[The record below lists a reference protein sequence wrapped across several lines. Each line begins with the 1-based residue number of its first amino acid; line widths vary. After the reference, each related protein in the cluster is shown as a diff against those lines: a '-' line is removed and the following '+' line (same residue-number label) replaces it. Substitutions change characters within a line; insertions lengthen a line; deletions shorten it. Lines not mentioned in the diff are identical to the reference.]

1 MNAQLFFKKH
11 DTAPCISI
19 VPTSSLTS
27 DGIGNLMALVV
38 ELSQTNLSDRI
49 SYSTE
54 LQCVVMGVEAISG
67 IGTTIDVCLVNGK
80 LSIDDTIIIA
90 GQKGPIVT
98 KVSDL
103 LTTRPNRVPRGK
115 NSFVQNKQVVGTCI
129 VKIKADNLEK
139 SLGGLPLYVAEEK
152 CEIELYKK
160 EMAKMLEQSLKSMKL
175 QEIGVFVHAPTLGK
189 LESFLK
195 YLRAIKLPVA
205 GINVGPVQRLDV
217 AKAAFMA
224 SKNSLF
230 SYILA
235 LDVKVEPDAR
245 DYADNENFEI
255 TIYSEK
261 YIYIYKFHV
270 MGIKRCIKHNL
281 LQMAKK
287 FN

>member
-54 LQCVVMGVEAISG
+54 LQCVVMGVKAISG

-224 SKNSLF
+224 PSKEKDSLF

-235 LDVKVEPDAR
+235 LDVKVEPDAK
-245 DYADNENFEI
+245 DYADNDNVQI

-261 YIYIYKFHV
+261 YIYAYKFV
-270 MGIKRCIKHNL
+270 VTCIKHYIKIKSL
-281 LQMAKK
+281 R
-287 FN
+287 

>member
-54 LQCVVMGVEAISG
+54 LQCVVMGVKAISG

-152 CEIELYKK
+152 CEIELFKK
-160 EMAKMLEQSLKSMKL
+160 EMAKMLEQSLKSMNL

-224 SKNSLF
+224 PSKEKDSLF

-235 LDVKVEPDAR
+235 LDVKVEPDAK
-245 DYADNENFEI
+245 DYADNDNVQI

-261 YIYIYKFHV
+261 YIYAYKFV
-270 MGIKRCIKHNL
+270 VTCIKHYIKIKSL
-281 LQMAKK
+281 R
-287 FN
+287 

>member
-1 MNAQLFFKKH
+1 VNAQLFFKKH

-54 LQCVVMGVEAISG
+54 LQCVVMGVKAISG

-224 SKNSLF
+224 PSKEKDSLF

-235 LDVKVEPDAR
+235 LDVKVEPDAK
-245 DYADNENFEI
+245 DYADNDNVQI

-261 YIYIYKFHV
+261 YIYAYKFV
-270 MGIKRCIKHNL
+270 VTCIKHYIKIKSL
-281 LQMAKK
+281 R
-287 FN
+287 

>member
-54 LQCVVMGVEAISG
+54 LQCVVMGVKAISE

-224 SKNSLF
+224 PSKKKDSLF

-235 LDVKVEPDAR
+235 LDVKVEPDAK
-245 DYADNENFEI
+245 DYADNDNVQI

-261 YIYIYKFHV
+261 YIYAYKFV
-270 MGIKRCIKHNL
+270 VTCIKHYIKIKSL
-281 LQMAKK
+281 R
-287 FN
+287 

>member
-1 MNAQLFFKKH
+1 M
-11 DTAPCISI
+11 
-19 VPTSSLTS
+19 PTSSLTS

-54 LQCVVMGVEAISG
+54 LQCVVMGVKAISG

-224 SKNSLF
+224 PSKKKDSLF

-235 LDVKVEPDAR
+235 LDVKVEPDAK
-245 DYADNENFEI
+245 DYADNDNVQI

-261 YIYIYKFHV
+261 YIYAYKFV
-270 MGIKRCIKHNL
+270 ATCIKHYIKIKSL
-281 LQMAKK
+281 R
-287 FN
+287 

>member
-54 LQCVVMGVEAISG
+54 LQCVVMGVKAISG

-103 LTTRPNRVPRGK
+103 LTTRPNRVPSGK

-224 SKNSLF
+224 PSKEKDSLF

-235 LDVKVEPDAR
+235 LDVKVEPDAK
-245 DYADNENFEI
+245 DYADNDNVQI

-261 YIYIYKFHV
+261 YIYAYKFV
-270 MGIKRCIKHNL
+270 VTCIKHYIKIKSL
-281 LQMAKK
+281 R
-287 FN
+287 

>member
-1 MNAQLFFKKH
+1 VNAQLFFKKH

-54 LQCVVMGVEAISG
+54 LQCVVMGVKAISG

-224 SKNSLF
+224 PSKKKDSLF

-235 LDVKVEPDAR
+235 LDVKVEPDAK
-245 DYADNENFEI
+245 DYADNDNVQI

-261 YIYIYKFHV
+261 YIYAYKFV
-270 MGIKRCIKHNL
+270 VTCIKHYIKIKSL
-281 LQMAKK
+281 R
-287 FN
+287 

>member
-1 MNAQLFFKKH
+1 
-11 DTAPCISI
+11 

-54 LQCVVMGVEAISG
+54 LQCVVMGVKAISG

-224 SKNSLF
+224 PSKEKDSRF

-235 LDVKVEPDAR
+235 LDVKVEPDAK
-245 DYADNENFEI
+245 DYADNDNVQI

-261 YIYIYKFHV
+261 YIYAYKFV
-270 MGIKRCIKHNL
+270 VTCIKHYIKIKSL
-281 LQMAKK
+281 R
-287 FN
+287 